1 MLNAES
7 LNSESLWFYRKTTF
21 AQRASDDRFGT
32 IGTIKLSVVKLSVVK
47 LSVVGNCAKTR

>member
-7 LNSESLWFYRKTTF
+7 LNAESLNAESLRFYRKTTF

-32 IGTIKLSVVKLSVVK
+32 IGTIKLSVVKLSVV
-47 LSVVGNCAKTR
+47 GNCAKTR